1 MSAAAPDRRTHDEV
15 DAVVIGAGAGGAP
28 LLARLAASG
37 LRVVPLKAGKE
48 WAPALEYATDER
60 AMADLF
66 WADERLSAGAD
77 PLAFGRNNSGT
88 GLGGST
94 LHYTAFTPRAPSAH
108 GFRSGQSV
116 FHTKFG
122 EGVILTLEGQ
132 GDEARAQVNFG
143 RHGAKWLQ
151 LDIAKLTLVT

>member
-15 DAVVIGAGAGGAP
+15 DAVVIGTGAGGAP

-88 GLGGST
+88 GVGGST
-94 LHYTAFTPRAPSAH
+94 LHYTAYTPRAQPDDLLPFMGSTVH
-108 GFRSGQSV
+108 GVRVLERSR
-116 FHTKFG
+116 T
-122 EGVILTLEGQ
+122 LTP
-132 GDEARAQVNFG
+132 
-143 RHGAKWLQ
+143 
-151 LDIAKLTLVT
+151 